1 MSNEESDKEA
11 ILARRALLVTSTLAA
26 LGCSSP
32 SSTGNGGTVDT
43 VAVETVNV
51 PPPASGTATAAPTS
65 QPITPDPS
73 RPKWASV
80 IANAPSFDVPPAGA
94 GVSNEEREALERQA
108 KAMRQA
114 YDTFGAAWDAAPPR
128 CAPDAC
134 EADWAALAKQIG
146 GILEGLR
153 GPLCGW
159 SDRQPISLIERE
171 GAHHAFLQAQATA
184 LDAELAKTA
193 QSVGQKT
200 RWEEMR
206 LGGAIPHP
214 CLSCLQPAPRI
225 FDTVGFDDD
234 TSVLGDAQKSS
245 LERIQQTLTADPK
258 MRVQIRG
265 HADAAEKGD
274 KKALAKKRAEAVRD
288 WLTKAGIAGARFQ
301 IVVLADAVPITASKG
316 PDRGQNRR
324 VDFERIK

>member
-1 MSNEESDKEA
+1 MSNEESDREA

-26 LGCSSP
+26 LSCSSP
-32 SSTGNGGTVDT
+32 NSSSGGGTVDT

-51 PPPASGTATAAPTS
+51 PPPGSGTASAAPTAS
-65 QPITPDPS
+65 PIAPDPN

-94 GVSNEEREALERQA
+94 GVSEDERQALERQT
-108 KAMRQA
+108 KAMREA

-134 EADWAALAKQIG
+134 EDNWAALSQQIT

-159 SDRQPISLIERE
+159 GDRQPISFIERE
-171 GAHHAFLQAQATA
+171 GAHHAFLKAQATA
-184 LDAELAKTA
+184 LEAELTKAA
-193 QSVGQKT
+193 EGAGQKEL
-200 RWEEMR
+200 WAKMR
-206 LGGAIPHP
+206 SGGSIPHP
-214 CLSCLQPAPRI
+214 CLSCVQPTPRI
-225 FDTVGFDDD
+225 FDTVRFEDDK
-234 TSVLGDAQKSS
+234 SVIDDAQKGQID
-245 LERIQQTLTADPK
+245 RIQQTLAADPK

-288 WLTKAGIAGARFQ
+288 ALTKAGVAANRLQ
-301 IVVLADAVPITASKG
+301 IVVLADAVPITSSKG
-316 PDRGQNRR
+316 PDREQNRR